1 MVTAPATR
9 KELIMKRIIGAALIA
24 ATAALTLAGC
34 GAIESSSFQNA
45 NVNQEVRNGHVV
57 GGSGGNNVT
66 RFDTPGHFPAIVRIC
81 DGTEGLYVSESATGI
96 VTVVPQDP
104 GCGYKGTPSGSYN
117 TTGPGKGE
125 GK

>member
-1 MVTAPATR
+1 
-9 KELIMKRIIGAALIA
+9 MKRIIGAALVA
-24 ATAALTLAGC
+24 GATALTLAGC
-34 GAIESSSFQNA
+34 GAIQSSSFQNA

-57 GGSGGNNVT
+57 GGSGGTNTT

-81 DGTEGLYVSESATGI
+81 DGTEGLYVSESNTGI

-104 GCGYKGTPSGSYN
+104 GCGFKGTPSGADN
-117 TTGPGKGE
+117 TVGPGKADD